1 MSHAWEWVLTSDQQR
16 AVDEEAVRCG
26 TPSETLM
33 QSAGRNAAEWILSH
47 RRPRSAV
54 VLAGPGGNGGDAYVV
69 AGMLHDAGVNV
80 RAFAWRPLA
89 SCAPLTCKMGD
100 DCRELGVPI
109 DVLGDSLSSF
119 LDGLAGADLVVD
131 GLFGSGL
138 SRPLRATAAAIV
150 DAAERSGVPI
160 VSLDVPSGLASD
172 SGDLIGPAFH
182 ADVTVAMAFYKP
194 CHWLYPA
201 AAHCG
206 HVVIVGVDYP
216 PEVLASVA
224 PTAKVATPA
233 VISSLLP
240 SRRPNGHKG
249 TFGHVVAVV
258 GSQGM
263 TGAAILCAR
272 GALRAG
278 AGRVTLALP
287 ETIAPTVQRAVP
299 EALTIPLPDRDGRL
313 TDPTLAE
320 RLQATVMGA
329 DALAVGP
336 GLSRGE
342 GTKALVRALLRIST
356 GPCVVDA
363 DAIYALTED
372 STLCASLADR
382 GVVTPHPGEFAAW
395 VGSDPAS
402 VDRERMSEASAYIAR
417 PGPVLLLKGRPTV
430 IASTDGGL
438 VINPTGNTGL
448 ATGGSGDV
456 LTGVIAGLMAGGCR
470 PPDAA
475 VLGSYLHGQTAD
487 RWAAERSERSMTP
500 MDVVALLPVL
510 LKELE
515 R

>member
-1 MSHAWEWVLTSDQQR
+1 MSFAWEWVLTASQQQS
-16 AVDEEAVRCG
+16 VDEEAVRCG

-47 RRPRSAV
+47 RRPQSAV
-54 VLAGPGGNGGDAYVV
+54 VLAGPGGNGGDAWVV
-69 AGMLHDAGVNV
+69 AGLLCDAGVNV
-80 RAFAWRPLA
+80 RAFTWRPLD
-89 SCAPLTCKMGD
+89 SCARLTRKMGD
-100 DCRELGVPI
+100 GCRTRGVTI
-109 DVLGDSLSSF
+109 DVLGDGLSSLS
-119 LDGLAGADLVVD
+119 DGLVGADLVVD

-138 SRPLRATAAAIV
+138 SRPLSETAAAIV
-150 DAAERSGVPI
+150 DVVGRSGVPI

-172 SGDLIGPAFH
+172 TGDLIGPAFQ

-206 HVVIVGVDYP
+206 RVAIVGVDYP
-216 PEVLASVA
+216 PEALASAA
-224 PTAKVATPA
+224 PTATVPTPA
-233 VISSLLP
+233 VVSSLLP
-240 SRRPNGHKG
+240 SRRPDGHKG

-287 ETIAPTVQRAVP
+287 ETIAPTVQHAVP

-313 TDPTLAE
+313 TDPELAE
-320 RLQATVMGA
+320 RLLPTVAGA

-336 GLSRGE
+336 GLSRDE
-342 GTKALVRALLRIST
+342 GTKALVRRLLQAST
-356 GPCVVDA
+356 VPCVVDA
-363 DAIYALTED
+363 DALYTLAGD
-372 STLCASLADR
+372 AALCASLADR

-395 VGSDPAS
+395 VGSDAAS
-402 VDRERMSEASAYIAR
+402 VDRARMSEAAAFIAR
-417 PGPVLLLKGRPTV
+417 PGPVLVLKGRPTI
-430 IASTDGGL
+430 IASTDGGM
-438 VINPTGNTGL
+438 VVNPTGNTGL

-456 LTGVIAGLMAGGCR
+456 LTGLIAGLMAGGCR
-470 PPDAA
+470 PQDAA
-475 VLGSYLHGQTAD
+475 VVGSYLHGGAAD
-487 RWAAERSERSMTP
+487 RWAIGHAERAMTP
-500 MDVVALLPVL
+500 SDVLDLLPGL

-515 R
+515 P